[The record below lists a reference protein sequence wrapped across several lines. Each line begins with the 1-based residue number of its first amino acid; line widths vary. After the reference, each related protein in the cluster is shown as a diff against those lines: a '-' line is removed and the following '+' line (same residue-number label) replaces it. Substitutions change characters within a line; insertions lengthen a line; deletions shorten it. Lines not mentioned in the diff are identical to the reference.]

1 MKCLHSRGKS
11 KAVIPEVPAS
21 SGVQFTNVGETVD
34 EEATLSPSKS
44 LPVSKFRTKRNYF
57 EGEGHS
63 LKATKSEPARPSRP
77 SGFRREESNSRSV
90 ATLPESRFTQKDKEE
105 HFKRAQVVLEIRC
118 LFDYPV
124 DRLLGKPEYS
134 THSFL
139 IQWLLFVL
147 HLLCLLL
154 SLPKRREWR
163 LSF

>member
-57 EGEGHS
+57 EGEGPFAEGH
-63 LKATKSEPARPSRP
+63 KERARTAVQTVRIQA
-77 SGFRREESNSRSV
+77 GREQFESV

-105 HFKRAQVVLEIRC
+105 HFK
-118 LFDYPV
+118 
-124 DRLLGKPEYS
+124 GSGHK
-134 THSFL
+134 
-139 IQWLLFVL
+139 
-147 HLLCLLL
+147 LC
-154 SLPKRREWR
+154 
-163 LSF
+163 

>member
-63 LKATKSEPARPSRP
+63 LKATKSEPHGRPDRP
-77 SGFRREESNSRSV
+77 DSGGKRAIREVLLRSRSP
-90 ATLPESRFTQKDKEE
+90 ALHKRTKRSTSREAGTSCVRD
-105 HFKRAQVVLEIRC
+105 
-118 LFDYPV
+118 
-124 DRLLGKPEYS
+124 S
-134 THSFL
+134 
-139 IQWLLFVL
+139 LFV
-147 HLLCLLL
+147 
-154 SLPKRREWR
+154 
-163 LSF
+163 

>member
-21 SGVQFTNVGETVD
+21 SGMQFTNVGEMVD

-63 LKATKSEPARPSRP
+63 LKTTKSEPARPSRP

-105 HFKRAQVVLEIRC
+105 HFK
-118 LFDYPV
+118 
-124 DRLLGKPEYS
+124 GSGHK
-134 THSFL
+134 
-139 IQWLLFVL
+139 
-147 HLLCLLL
+147 LC
-154 SLPKRREWR
+154 
-163 LSF
+163 